1 MFCKLLHHALKYQS
15 IEVLQAAL
23 SLCASLYECAH
34 LDTSAW
40 GGRSAMCGSDL
51 AGAYVFTGVHVF
63 GTAPVCIWHMCVCGP
78 EVCTFTRM
86 FACACVS
93 ACGIHMCPLL

>member
-40 GGRSAMCGSDL
+40 GGREEMRFDCLHSLRYG
-51 AGAYVFTGVHVF
+51 
-63 GTAPVCIWHMCVCGP
+63 W
-78 EVCTFTRM
+78 
-86 FACACVS
+86 
-93 ACGIHMCPLL
+93 GI